1 MLSFLKSCTGEEKF
15 RYIVKYTLLG
25 PVHKFRFR
33 LLWKL
38 CLWKLLQCWG
48 MRH

>member
-1 MLSFLKSCTGEEKF
+1 MLSFLKSCIGEEKF

-33 LLWKL
+33 LLWKPVF
-38 CLWKLLQCWG
+38 G
-48 MRH
+48 SYFSVGA